1 MIAGVDIDKCYNVAV
16 KLASE
21 AGEVIQFFILKKIKM
36 KQYYWFRLSYFI
48 DQYIFRFCGSTV

>member
-21 AGEVIQFFILKKIKM
+21 AGEVINFFVIKKNKA
-36 KQYYWFRLSYFI
+36 
-48 DQYIFRFCGSTV
+48 V